1 MKPSS
6 DEGFILYT
14 GALNEPCLNYLT
26 HNPSVS
32 ESSKPHAGYPDHPL
46 FTSELTAAP
55 TRQKVGPG
63 VLTVRENQPD
73 C

>member
-14 GALNEPCLNYLT
+14 GVLNELCLNYLT

-32 ESSKPHAGYPDHPL
+32 ESSMQHAGYSDHSL
-46 FTSELTAAP
+46 FTSDLTGLPLDGKWDQAS
-55 TRQKVGPG
+55 
-63 VLTVRENQPD
+63 
-73 C
+73 